1 MNHCTTT
8 DTISPGM
15 IVSLNEDWETPDVR
29 VATDN
34 IYGVSVGEQDGIEV
48 NINISSEGSVL
59 VSNINGAIT
68 SGDLIGLSP
77 TPGVGALYDNQ
88 SLLFGKAV
96 EECIF
101 DDQGRGLVAFKRTQ

>member
-1 MNHCTTT
+1 MVIGKLQKST
-8 DTISPGM
+8 
-15 IVSLNEDWETPDVR
+15 
-29 VATDN
+29 
-34 IYGVSVGEQDGIEV
+34 SVGEQKDIEV
-48 NINISSEGSVL
+48 NVNTGYEGSVL

-88 SLLFGKAV
+88 SLLLGSAT

-101 DDQGRGLVAFKRTQ
+101 DDQGRGLVAFK

>member
-8 DTISPGM
+8 DTIIPGM
-15 IVSLNEDWETPDVR
+15 IVSLNGEWETPEVNLG
-29 VATDN
+29 TDN
-34 IYGVSVGEQDGIEV
+34 IYGVSVGEQDGIDV
-48 NINISSEGSVL
+48 NINIGNEGTVL

-88 SLLFGKAV
+88 SLLFGNAT

-101 DDQGRGLVAFKRTQ
+101 DDQGKGLVAFKRTQ

>member
-15 IVSLNEDWETPDVR
+15 IVSLNGDWETPEVNLG
-29 VATDN
+29 ADN
-34 IYGVSVGEQDGIEV
+34 IYGVSVGEQNDIDV
-48 NINISSEGSVL
+48 NVNTGYEGSVL

-68 SGDLIGLSP
+68 SGDFIGLSS

-88 SLLFGKAV
+88 SLLFGTAT

-101 DDQGRGLVAFKRTQ
+101 DEQGRGTVAFKRSQ

>member
-1 MNHCTTT
+1 MNYCTTT
-8 DTISPGM
+8 DTVSPGM
-15 IVSLNEDWETPDVR
+15 IVSLNEDWEIPDVR

-48 NINISSEGSVL
+48 NINIGNEGVVL
-59 VSNINGAIT
+59 VSNVNGAIT
-68 SGDLIGLSP
+68 SGDFIGLSP
-77 TPGVGALYDNQ
+77 TPGMGALYDNK
-88 SLLFGKAV
+88 SLLIGKAT